1 LGIRKNQMDILKP
14 VYTEQNDCQDC
25 YKCIRECTLKAIKVV
40 NNSAQILHNDCIYC
54 GTCTQ
59 ICPVGAKKVRD
70 DLKRVKKMINRSE
83 NVIVSLAP
91 SFVTEFPNL
100 SDEQMIATLKELGF
114 HAISETALGAQEVS
128 RRVTKYVESNE
139 KGVYIS
145 SACPSVVE
153 MICKHYPDFKSNI
166 TPILSPLLTHAKYLK
181 EEYANAKVVFVGP
194 CIAKKS
200 ESDEFPDLVDA
211 SLTFTDLKNW
221 LEEENLDPYLFP
233 EDKEIDQFIPGKAG
247 KGILYPID
255 GGMIMGMKKNAT
267 ATDAVYMTF
276 SGINNIQ
283 AVLSDLNKYRKT
295 NKLFLE
301 LLACDGGCVNGP
313 GTQKTYSTAI
323 KRLEVINKVDD
334 ERTCILNTEFS
345 IERNFDSILP
355 IPKYEH
361 SENSIKEALTM
372 IGKYS
377 EKDEI
382 NCGGCGYNSCRE
394 FAEAYLED
402 RSEPNMCVSYMRK
415 IAQDKSSALLRKI
428 PSGVVIVNDELKV
441 IEANQSFAGILG
453 EDVEEVY
460 DTIPGLVDADLK
472 KILPFHKLFAS
483 ALSTGVDNLE
493 RDIKHGNK
501 MLHISIFTI
510 HKHKI
515 VGAIVRDM
523 SQPYIQREEVVARA
537 RTVNRKN
544 LETVQ
549 KIAYLLGENASE
561 TEEMLNSIVEFYT
574 PEG

>member
-1 LGIRKNQMDILKP
+1 MDVLKP

-59 ICPVGAKKVRD
+59 ICPVNAKKVRD
-70 DLKRVKKMINRSE
+70 DVKRVKKMINRGE
-83 NVIVSLAP
+83 RIVVSLAP

-100 SDEQMIATLKELGF
+100 KDEQFIAALKELGF
-114 HAISETALGAQEVS
+114 VNASETALGAQEVS
-128 RRVTKYVESNE
+128 KYVAEYVGEGEN
-139 KGVYIS
+139 GIYIS

-153 MICKHYPDFKSNI
+153 MICKHYPEFKENI
-166 TPILSPLLTHAKYLK
+166 TPFLSPLLTHAKYLK
-181 EEYANAKVVFVGP
+181 EKFPDSKIVFIGP
-194 CIAKKS
+194 CIAKKA
-200 ESDEFPDLVDA
+200 ESDEFPDLLDA

-221 LEEENLDPYLFP
+221 FEEENLDPYLFP
-233 EDKEIDQFIPGKAG
+233 KDKANNSFIPGKAG
-247 KGILYPID
+247 RGILYPID
-255 GGMIMGMKKNAT
+255 GGMIMGMKENVT

-276 SGINNIQ
+276 SGIGNIQ
-283 AVLSDLNKYRKT
+283 NVLSDLNKYGKT

-301 LLACDGGCVNGP
+301 LLACEGGCVNGP
-313 GTQKTYSTAI
+313 GAEKEYSTAI
-323 KRLEVINKVDD
+323 KRLEVINKLDSEEPVV
-334 ERTCILNTEFS
+334 LNTDFS
-345 IERNFDSILP
+345 IQRNFDSISP

-377 EKDEI
+377 DKDEI

-428 PSGVVIVNDELKV
+428 PSGVVIVNDELKI

-453 EDVEEVY
+453 EEIEEVY
-460 DTIPGLVDADLK
+460 QAIPGLIDADLK
-472 KILPFHKLFAS
+472 KIIPFYKLFAS

-501 MLHISIFTI
+501 MLHVSVFSI
-510 HKHKI
+510 HKNKI

-523 SQPYIQREEVVARA
+523 SQPYIQREEVVNRA
-537 RTVNRKN
+537 KTVNRKN

-561 TEEMLNSIVEFYT
+561 TEEMLNSIVEFYK
-574 PEG
+574 PEEE